1 MNFSVFWIFVM
12 GQLVLQGENHF
23 FSFFRVFRTTT
34 VGLLFIVVYLL
45 NHLPGKSF
53 LFLGGKPSFF
63 GFDVFTKAPAI
74 QNPNVLSGV
83 LFSELVKLFGLEKLI
98 SCGEKAVVGQNLP
111 LSQGVVKYVEN
122 PAKACILSPGG
133 VRRDFG
139 RAFIGAVFQSAN
151 VHLCYSFIAGDLA
164 PQLQPLCLFHV
175 IPASKIAFI
184 HDEKHMEVRVVSLL
198 IGVVGDF

>member
-1 MNFSVFWIFVM
+1 M
-12 GQLVLQGENHF
+12 
-23 FSFFRVFRTTT
+23 
-34 VGLLFIVVYLL
+34 
-45 NHLPGKSF
+45 
-53 LFLGGKPSFF
+53 
-63 GFDVFTKAPAI
+63 
-74 QNPNVLSGV
+74 
-83 LFSELVKLFGLEKLI
+83 VKLFGLEKLI

-111 LSQGVVKYVEN
+111 LFAGRCKIRRKP

-198 IGVVGDF
+198 DRRCR